1 MIHRVFFALSKFFDL
16 LLAPVTWTLLLLVAA
31 ILWRRRRAAPWLA
44 GAAALVLWGFS
55 VEPVANRLTRF
66 AEASAQRTFR
76 PGAVYDAA
84 IVLGGGIDPGASSL
98 TGETELGPAGDRIVA
113 GYDLFRSGRAR
124 YLLLSAG
131 GPDPT
136 EQVEA
141 DWGAALYRR
150 LGVPEDRIVLERAS
164 RNTRENAEESARIV
178 LARGWKS
185 LLLVTSAMHAPR
197 ALASFRAAGLSPDL
211 LPVDVRGNEKSG
223 SWLPR
228 ATALDRS
235 TEALRELAGRWVY
248 RAAGYARS

>member
-1 MIHRVFFALSKFFDL
+1 MIHRVFYALSKLLDL
-16 LLAPVTWTLLLLVAA
+16 LLAPLTWTLLLLLAA

-44 GAAALVLWGFS
+44 GAAALILCGFS

-66 AEASAQRTFR
+66 AEAAAQRTFR
-76 PGAVYDAA
+76 PGMVYDAA
-84 IVLGGGIDPGASSL
+84 IVLGGGIDPAASSF
-98 TGETELGPAGDRIVA
+98 TGEAELGPAGDRIVA

-131 GPDPT
+131 GPDPS

-150 LGVPEDRIVLERAS
+150 LGIPGDRVVLERTS

-178 LARGWKS
+178 RARGWRS

-211 LPVDVRGNEKSG
+211 LPVDVRGNGKPG

-228 ATALDRS
+228 ANALDRS
-235 TEALRELAGRWVY
+235 TEALRELAGRLVY
-248 RAAGYARS
+248 RVAGYGSS